1 MLNEKLKTKCGYI
14 IHTAAVSAGAVGL
27 SPIPGS
33 DAPAILTI
41 QVSMLIALGN
51 ALQVPLTKHF
61 ATSLA
66 KNALAQQAG
75 KLLAGQIAKTIPLFG
90 SVVNGTVAAGIT
102 ETLGWDF
109 VNEYANQ
116 SIIVM

>member
-1 MLNEKLKTKCGYI
+1 MLNNELKTKCSYI
-14 IHTAAVSAGAVGL
+14 IHTAAASAGAVGL

-33 DAPAILTI
+33 DAPVILTI

-51 ALQVPLTKHF
+51 TLQVPLTKHF

-66 KNALAQQAG
+66 KQQTG
-75 KLLAGQIAKTIPLFG
+75 KLLAGKIDKTIPLFG
-90 SVVNGTVAAGIT
+90 SVVNGAVAAGIT

-109 VNEYANQ
+109 VNKYIKQPN
-116 SIIVM
+116 IVM